1 MQLGD
6 CKLIV
11 QLACP
16 RGGSTTTATN
26 YSSAATIAGIDLTK
40 GSGPATEVLCL
51 MNMISEEELKDE
63 EEYEGE
69 REL

>member
-6 CKLIV
+6 CKLVV

-16 RGGSTTTATN
+16 RGSSTTTTN
-26 YSSAATIAGIDLTK
+26 YSSAATIAGIDLSK

-51 MNMISEEELKDE
+51 MNMISEDELKDE
-63 EEYEGE
+63 EVYEGE
-69 REL
+69 